1 MAHKTRRKIDASLK
15 AKIALEALREQAT
28 VADLAQRYQVH
39 PNQIYAWKKQ
49 LQDQAAKAFDAGGGA
64 APDREREI
72 ERLHATARGLPRAN
86 RRVGGGAGFF
96 STEVRKLSVPDRRAL
111 LDRDHAE
118 LSIRRQCRLLG
129 LARSGVYRRP
139 RAANDNDL
147 GLMRRIDELFTQF
160 PFLGSRRLAL
170 MLGEQ
175 GPALS
180 AAEGL
185 PINRKRMQRLMRQ
198 MGIAALG
205 PKPRTTKPAPGHK
218 VFPYLL
224 RGLVI
229 DRPNQV
235 WAADITYVPIGRGF
249 LYVVA
254 IMDWAS
260 RAVLAWRLSNT
271 MDSSFCVEALRE
283 ALARFGKP
291 RSSTPTRA
299 ASSPA
304 PPSPGF
310 SPPPACASRWMAAGG
325 GWTTCS
331 SSGCGAR

>member
-1 MAHKTRRKIDASLK
+1 MRRKIDASLK

-64 APDREREI
+64 APDREREV
-72 ERLHATARGLPRAN
+72 ERLHAKARGLPRAN
-86 RRVGGGAGFF
+86 RRAGGGAGFF
-96 STEVRKLSVPDRRAL
+96 SAEVRKMSVPDRRAL
-111 LDRDHAE
+111 LDHDHAG

-129 LARSGVYRRP
+129 LARSGVYRPR

-175 GPALS
+175 G
-180 AAEGL
+180 L
-185 PINRKRMQRLMRQ
+185 PINRKRMQRLMRR

-218 VFPYLL
+218 V
-224 RGLVI
+224 RWR
-229 DRPNQV
+229 RP
-235 WAADITYVPIGRGF
+235 WR
-249 LYVVA
+249 
-254 IMDWAS
+254 AS
-260 RAVLAWRLSNT
+260 GCR
-271 MDSSFCVEALRE
+271 
-283 ALARFGKP
+283 
-291 RSSTPTRA
+291 RSSTPTKV

-310 SPPPACASRWMAAGG
+310 SPPPACASRWTAADG